1 MRLIAQFARRK
12 GLHHVI
18 AISICALMLFFAV
31 GSKVAWYHSKEVAA
45 QSIASTKVW
54 KAKPAAVDSELAG
67 VNVTLQTAVELV
79 ALLTLCLVFAE
90 APLEREDSALHPFIE
105 SFAPLAMRPPPAF

>member
-12 GLHHVI
+12 GLHHMI
-18 AISICALMLFFAV
+18 AIAICALMLFFAV
-31 GSKVAWYHSKEVAA
+31 GSKVAWYHSREAAA

-67 VNVTLQTAVELV
+67 ANVTLQTAVELV
-79 ALLTLCLVFAE
+79 ALLTFFLVFAE
-90 APLEREDSALHPFIE
+90 APLKREDSTHHPSIE